1 MVVQFLK
8 QDGVE
13 VWTTCSRHNMHFCRS
28 KLGADYVLEHS
39 VFRGDKQQQQ
49 QLDAN
54 ESVPVSPCSLD
65 LIIDAGPPPPAD
77 IGSE

>member
-1 MVVQFLK
+1 MAVQFLK

-13 VWTTCSRHNMHFCRS
+13 VWTTCSRQNMHFCRS
-28 KLGADYVLEHS
+28 KLGADHVLEHS
-39 VFRGDKQQQQ
+39 VLRGDKQQ

-54 ESVPVSPCSLD
+54 ESIPVSPCSLD